1 MIAQRSAHYWV
12 WFLLFGLVSLI
23 VRLTQ
28 GAGLDN
34 ETIWLLV
41 GGLLG
46 VVTGMSALR
55 LGRAY
60 DLVIGLLFTGVGLI
74 GVLHNLGVNLVASS
88 NSALSGSI
96 DNSAILGISLA
107 LPYALIHTSL
117 GLMSLNQGLRTR
129 SAAVAA
135 MPVAAASASE

>member
-12 WFLLFGLVSLI
+12 WFLLFGLVSLL
-23 VRLTQ
+23 VRLTH

-60 DLVIGLLFTGVGLI
+60 DLVIGLLFIGVGLI
-74 GVLHNLGVNLVASS
+74 GILHNLGVNLVASG
-88 NSALSGSI
+88 NSALAGTI

-129 SAAVAA
+129 AAPVAA
-135 MPVAAASASE
+135 LPVAAAPAAE